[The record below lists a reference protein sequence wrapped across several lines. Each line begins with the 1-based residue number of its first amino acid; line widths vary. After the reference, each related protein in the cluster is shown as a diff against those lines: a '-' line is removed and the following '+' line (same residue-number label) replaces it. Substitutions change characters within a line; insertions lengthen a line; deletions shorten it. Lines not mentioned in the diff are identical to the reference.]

1 MSASTPSGESRVYR
15 CTLEVRGYELDSFG
29 HVNNAVYLNYL
40 EHARWKMLN
49 QEGVTLEKITRDQ
62 RWPVIAAIEIKYIR
76 PLFMGET
83 VEIRSR
89 VIEHSKATFL
99 LEQLLY
105 RGETAI
111 AAAKVTCVIV
121 NEAGRPAELPESYE
135 KFWS

>member
-1 MSASTPSGESRVYR
+1 MESRVYR

-29 HVNNAVYLNYL
+29 HVNNSVYLNYL

-49 QEGVTLEKITRDQ
+49 DEGITLEKITQDK
-62 RWPVIAAIEIKYIR
+62 RWPVIAAIEIKYLR

-83 VEIRSR
+83 FEVRSR
-89 VIEHSKATFL
+89 VLEHSKARFL

-111 AAAKVTCVIV
+111 AAANVSCVIV
-121 NEAGRPAELPESYE
+121 NEAGKPAELPESYA